1 MSNILRYP
9 LEAPTP
15 GNTGSALGE
24 GATEAIDYVC
34 FQRSSVSYDDSGYRG
49 FSFPSA
55 TGTAKRV
62 PNSRRVYMAMP
73 KTLQTGFAPRYRQI
87 DLGVIGAAMLSG
99 MGADLSG
106 KDNFAELA
114 GVIGQTA
121 QSALPEFQSQALA
134 GVASQLAQAGG
145 LAGGLDASGVQALTK
160 GRVFNP
166 FKEQVF
172 AGLDFR
178 THNFTF
184 KLLSRSETE
193 AKRVQSIINY
203 FKYGSLP
210 SLGAADEVGIENTN
224 NSKFDEGLKGVSSSR
239 FFNVPDNFD
248 IKFIR
253 LAPDAAGGTIST
265 EDSDF
270 MHFKIHPS
278 VCTGVQINYTPDGQY
293 TSFKTIK
300 GGMVQVPAIQLGL
313 TFAELKLV
321 TKGDIAKGF

>member
-73 KTLQTGFAPRYRQI
+73 KTLQTGFAPRYKQI
-87 DLGVIGAAMLSG
+87 DLGVVGAALLQG

-106 KDNFAELA
+106 GDNFAELA
-114 GVIGQTA
+114 GTISETA
-121 QSALPEFQSQALA
+121 QAALPEFQANALA
-134 GVASQLAQAGG
+134 QVSNSLAQAGG
-145 LAGGLDASGVQALTK
+145 LAGGLDASSIQALTK

-184 KLLSRSETE
+184 KLLSRSENE

-210 SLGAADEVGIENTN
+210 SLGEADEVGDG
-224 NSKFDEGLKGVSSSR
+224 SGDFGSALKGLSSSR

-278 VCTGVQINYTPDGQY
+278 VCTGIQINYTPDGQY

>member
-1 MSNILRYP
+1 LSNILRYP

-15 GNTGSALGE
+15 GNASTLFGE

-34 FQRSSVSYDDSGYRG
+34 FQRSKTSYDDGGYGG
-49 FSFPSA
+49 FSFPSS
-55 TGTAKRV
+55 TGTAKRE
-62 PNSRRVYMAMP
+62 PNDKRVYMAMP
-73 KTLQTGFAPRYRQI
+73 KTLQTGFAPRYKQI
-87 DLGVIGAAMLSG
+87 DLGVMGAAALTAMN
-99 MGADLSG
+99 ADLG
-106 KDNFAELA
+106 GDMKELA
-114 GVIGQTA
+114 QTISDA
-121 QSALPEFQSQALA
+121 ADAALPEFAA
-134 GVASQLAQAGG
+134 GAIAEVTNGLAQAGG
-145 LAGGLDASGVQALTK
+145 LAGGLDASSIQALTK

-172 AGLDFR
+172 SGLDFR

-184 KLLSRSETE
+184 KLLSRTETE
-193 AKRVQSIINY
+193 AKRVQDIINY
-203 FKYGSLP
+203 FKFGALP
-210 SLGAADEVGIENTN
+210 SIGGTENSGGSDDGGTFASALSGL
-224 NSKFDEGLKGVSSSR
+224 NSQR

-253 LAPDAAGGTIST
+253 LKPDASGGTIST
-265 EDSDF
+265 KDNDF

-278 VCTGVQINYTPDGQY
+278 VCTGIQINYTPDGQY
-293 TSFKTIK
+293 TSFKSIT

>member
-1 MSNILRYP
+1 
-9 LEAPTP
+9 
-15 GNTGSALGE
+15 
-24 GATEAIDYVC
+24 
-34 FQRSSVSYDDSGYRG
+34 
-49 FSFPSA
+49 
-55 TGTAKRV
+55 
-62 PNSRRVYMAMP
+62 MAMP
-73 KTLQTGFAPRYRQI
+73 KTLQTGFAPRYKQI
-87 DLGVIGAAMLSG
+87 DLGVVGAALLQG

-106 KDNFAELA
+106 NDNFAELA
-114 GVIGQTA
+114 GTIQQTA
-121 QSALPEFQSQALA
+121 EAALPEFQANALA
-134 GVASQLAQAGG
+134 QVSNSLAQAGG
-145 LAGGLDASGVQALTK
+145 LAGGLDASSIQALTK

-193 AKRVQSIINY
+193 AKRVQNIINY
-203 FKYGSLP
+203 FKFGSLP
-210 SLGAADEVGIENTN
+210 SLGKAGEQTAGQGFEA
-224 NSKFDEGLKGVSSSR
+224 SLQGLSSSR

-253 LAPDAAGGTIST
+253 LAPDNASGTIST

-278 VCTGVQINYTPDGQY
+278 VCTGIQINYTPDGQY

>member
-1 MSNILRYP
+1 LSNILRYP

-15 GNTGSALGE
+15 GDGSDFAE
-24 GATEAIDYVC
+24 GSTEAIDYVC

-49 FSFPSA
+49 FSFPSS

-62 PNSRRVYMAMP
+62 PNDKRVYMAMP
-73 KTLQTGFAPRYRQI
+73 KTLQTGFAPRYKQI
-87 DLGVIGAAMLSG
+87 DLGVVGAALLQG

-106 KDNFAELA
+106 SDNFQELA
-114 GVIGQTA
+114 GTIQQTA
-121 QSALPEFQSQALA
+121 ASALPEFQANALA
-134 GVASQLAQAGG
+134 QVSNSLAQAGG
-145 LAGGLDASGVQALTK
+145 LAGGLDASSIQALTK

-193 AKRVQSIINY
+193 AKRVQTIINY

-210 SLGAADEVGIENTN
+210 SLGEADEVGDG
-224 NSKFDEGLKGVSSSR
+224 SGDFGSALKGLSSSR

-253 LAPDAAGGTIST
+253 LAPDNAGGTIST

-278 VCTGVQINYTPDGQY
+278 VCTGIQINYTPDGQY
-293 TSFKTIK
+293 TSFKSIK

>member
-1 MSNILRYP
+1 MAIYRYP
-9 LEAPTP
+9 LSPPTASNANP
-15 GNTGSALGE
+15 ELGE

-34 FQRSSVSYDDSGYRG
+34 FQRSTTSYDDGGYGG
-49 FSFPSA
+49 FSFPASS
-55 TGTAKRV
+55 GSAKRV
-62 PNSRRVYMAMP
+62 PNENRVYLAMP

-106 KDNFAELA
+106 GDNFSELA

-145 LAGGLDASGVQALTK
+145 LAGGLDASSIQALTK

-184 KLLSRSETE
+184 NLLIRSETE

-210 SLGAADEVGIENTN
+210 SLGAADEVGIDNTN
-224 NSKFDEGLKGVSSSR
+224 NSKFDRGLQGVSSSR

-253 LAPDAAGGTIST
+253 LAPDATGGTIST

-278 VCTGVQINYTPDGQY
+278 VCTVVQINYTPDGQY